1 MGAVTGFAP
10 RRARAAAGALAF
22 ALVLVIGLTS
32 ELVWLMPRAT
42 AIGATPGYP
51 SITGPASAQGLTSS
65 AITIGS
71 YTLADAVA
79 GGTGCGITRVQAVIA
94 TDLGTITAAAPTGGT
109 ISGSG
114 SSTVT
119 LVGSL
124 ANVQASL
131 NAATVTSGSAGTATI
146 TTTLRPA
153 NNFTIGS
160 IDYLFDPS
168 AGHYYSKFDNTTDA
182 SWSSMRT
189 SVAAQAFCG
198 AGGYLA
204 IITSAAENTSIQNLV
219 NSGTDTVFL
228 GGVRSNDAS
237 DPAGNPAAS
246 VGVDATQLWYWDAGT
261 NAPSSEQKA
270 RLTYGDPGA
279 SYNYTTGYYG
289 SPWQGAQ
296 PRGNAPYLA
305 DWYTSSVFGW
315 DDKPS
320 GQDLRYSLAEY
331 GNNTSFSIPTATSTV
346 TIRTPPTVTTTAL
359 TNGQTGVAYSQ
370 TLGASGGTGTYTTWA
385 ISAGSLPAGL
395 ALTAGTGVISG
406 TPTAGGGT
414 FSVRVTDS
422 VGNVSAAQSLT
433 ITIPPVVTTS
443 TLTTGTVAVAYSRS
457 LAASGGSGVYST
469 WAVSTGSL
477 PAGLS
482 LNAASGLVSGTP
494 TAGGTIFSVTVTDS
508 LGATSAAQQV
518 RLVINPF
525 PLVTTTSLPDGTA
538 GTSYGQTLAATAGT
552 GTYSSWAIASGSL
565 PAGLALC
572 TAVNTPTTGCTVGQ
586 ISGTPSAS
594 GTSTFTVTVTDS
606 GAVTSASASLT
617 ITVAAGGGGGGGGG
631 SGGSGSSGSGSS
643 DSPSTPSP
651 SSSSAATPT
660 VPGYTLDAV
669 VTPIT
674 QSLPSGGGTVLVN
687 SQPVP
692 ATFTSSAPQRMVSV
706 AGTDW
711 SLTLQCVRSNS
722 RPTPLGPNGSLE
734 VVQGQ
739 SLRASGNGFATGTVA
754 RVFIFQSSRLASQ
767 SGESFVIDLGSV
779 PIDSSGNFL
788 GTLPI
793 PATLPPGRYVAQ
805 VNGFAADLS
814 VRSTSLPLIV
824 RAASAKTRRLSLTI
838 QFDPLSSALDEPA
851 MKSLRRLARR
861 IPASARKVAVQS
873 VGYVQPTNRRDN
885 DEQLSTARARQVAQA
900 MKAAGVKGRMYVAG
914 RGRSTLE
921 GERGRRVVLTVS
933 YRAAGEAPGRP

>member
-79 GGTGCGITRVQAVIA
+79 GGSGCGITRVQAVIA

-114 SSTVT
+114 SATVT

-168 AGHYYSKFDNTTDA
+168 AGHYYSKFDNTTAA

-261 NAPSSEQKA
+261 NAPASEQKA

-315 DDKPS
+315 DDKPT
-320 GQDLRYSLAEY
+320 GQDLRYALA
-331 GNNTSFSIPTATSTV
+331 
-346 TIRTPPTVTTTAL
+346 VTTTAL
-359 TNGQTGVAYSQ
+359 TNGQTGVAYSR
-370 TLGASGGTGTYTTWA
+370 TLAASGGTGTYTTWA
-385 ISAGSLPAGL
+385 ISTGSLPAGL
-395 ALTAGTGVISG
+395 ALNAGTGVISG
-406 TPTAGGGT
+406 TPTAGGAT
-414 FSVRVTDS
+414 FSVTVTDS

-443 TLTTGTVAVAYSRS
+443 TLATGTVAVAYSRS
-457 LAASGGSGVYST
+457 LAASGGTGVYST
-469 WAVSTGSL
+469 WAISTGSL

-494 TAGGTIFSVTVTDS
+494 TAGGTIFTVTVTDS

-572 TAVNTPTTGCTVGQ
+572 TALNTPTTGCTVGQ

-617 ITVAAGGGGGGGGG
+617 ITVAAGGGGGGGG

-660 VPGYTLDAV
+660 TPAYTLDAV

-687 SQPVP
+687 SLPVP

-706 AGTDW
+706 VGTDW